1 MKKLL
6 SKKEMFVLPLLLLM
20 ILSIISLYNT
30 RGLSTIYKYN
40 YLKQIIWFVVG
51 VISFFV
57 VQKINT
63 KKLFKYSIV
72 LYVIT
77 NLLLLYCLIWGDVI
91 NGARAWI
98 KLKFFSFQPSE
109 LMKLSLTLVL
119 SNILCKYKNTGIK
132 SEFIFLSKIF
142 TLTIIPSVLVFLEP
156 DTGAIIFYLLIDLSI
171 ILLSHIHK
179 FWYYLVGFIIILFLA
194 IFIYFYLFNK
204 DLLISLIGTSFFYRV
219 ERLVTFKTMN
229 SYQLGNALIGI
240 GSSEFLNLIPL
251 NKIYIPEAHT
261 DFIFSYIITNFG
273 FIDRIENFLSI
284 EWILSTFVAFTLPI
298 INIQSNIN
306 KKNNKIINLIIIIII
321 IIATMILFKNNTSF
335 NHYLDSIYPY
345 ILLIILIVYII
356 IFITIIIKKG
366 IKKKN

>member
-6 SKKEMFVLPLLLLM
+6 SKKEIFVIPILLLM
-20 ILSIISLYNT
+20 ILSITTLYNT

-51 VISFFV
+51 IISFFV

-63 KKLFKYSIV
+63 KKLFKYAIV

-77 NLLLLYCLIWGDVI
+77 NMLLLYCLIWGDVI

-119 SNILCKYKNTGIK
+119 SNILCKYQNTGIK
-132 SEFIFLSKIF
+132 SEIIFLSKILI
-142 TLTIIPSVLVFLEP
+142 LTIIPSVLVFLEP
-156 DTGAIIFYLLIDLSI
+156 DTGAIIFYLLIDLAI
-171 ILLSHIHK
+171 ILLSDIHK
-179 FWYYLVGFIIILFLA
+179 FWYYLVGFIIILFLS

-240 GSSEFLNLIPL
+240 GSSDYLNLVPL

-273 FIDRIENFLSI
+273 FILGF
-284 EWILSTFVAFTLPI
+284 
-298 INIQSNIN
+298 
-306 KKNNKIINLIIIIII
+306 
-321 IIATMILFKNNTSF
+321 
-335 NHYLDSIYPY
+335 
-345 ILLIILIVYII
+345 I
-356 IFITIIIKKG
+356 IFILYFLMDVYLINKLFNSETKEIKSVLMAFTIMFLFGQVINISMNLGLLPIMGIPLPFLSYGGSTIIIYFLFLGIAFKKPYFHMT
-366 IKKKN
+366 

>member
-6 SKKEMFVLPLLLLM
+6 SKREMFVLPLLLLM

-132 SEFIFLSKIF
+132 SEFVFLSKIF
-142 TLTIIPSVLVFLEP
+142 IFSIIPSVLVFLEP

-171 ILLSHIHK
+171 ILLSYIHK
-179 FWYYLVGFIIILFLA
+179 FWYYLVGFIIILSLA

-273 FIDRIENFLSI
+273 FIFG
-284 EWILSTFVAFTLPI
+284 F
-298 INIQSNIN
+298 
-306 KKNNKIINLIIIIII
+306 
-321 IIATMILFKNNTSF
+321 
-335 NHYLDSIYPY
+335 
-345 ILLIILIVYII
+345 I
-356 IFITIIIKKG
+356 IFILYFLMDVYLINKLFNIENGEVKCVLMAFTIMFLFGQVINISMNLGLLPIMGIPLPFLSYGGSTIIIYFLFLGIAFKKPYFHMT
-366 IKKKN
+366 

>member
-6 SKKEMFVLPLLLLM
+6 SKREMFVLPLLLLM

-77 NLLLLYCLIWGDVI
+77 NMLLLYCLIWGDVI

-132 SEFIFLSKIF
+132 SEFVFLSKIF

-229 SYQLGNALIGI
+229 SYQLSNALIGI
-240 GSSEFLNLIPL
+240 GSSDFLNLIPL

-273 FIDRIENFLSI
+273 FIFG
-284 EWILSTFVAFTLPI
+284 F
-298 INIQSNIN
+298 
-306 KKNNKIINLIIIIII
+306 
-321 IIATMILFKNNTSF
+321 
-335 NHYLDSIYPY
+335 
-345 ILLIILIVYII
+345 I
-356 IFITIIIKKG
+356 IFILYFLMDVYLVNKLFNIENSEVKCVLMAFTIMFLFGQVINISMNLGLLPIMGIPLPFLSYGGSTIIIYFLFLGIAFKKPYFHMA
-366 IKKKN
+366 

>member
-6 SKKEMFVLPLLLLM
+6 SKREMFVLPLLLLM

-77 NLLLLYCLIWGDVI
+77 NMLLLYCLIWGDVI

-132 SEFIFLSKIF
+132 SEFVFLSKILF
-142 TLTIIPSVLVFLEP
+142 FSIIPSVLVFFR
-156 DTGAIIFYLLIDLSI
+156 TR
-171 ILLSHIHK
+171 HRCNN
-179 FWYYLVGFIIILFLA
+179 ILFT
-194 IFIYFYLFNK
+194 Y
-204 DLLISLIGTSFFYRV
+204 
-219 ERLVTFKTMN
+219 
-229 SYQLGNALIGI
+229 
-240 GSSEFLNLIPL
+240 
-251 NKIYIPEAHT
+251 
-261 DFIFSYIITNFG
+261 
-273 FIDRIENFLSI
+273 
-284 EWILSTFVAFTLPI
+284 
-298 INIQSNIN
+298 
-306 KKNNKIINLIIIIII
+306 
-321 IIATMILFKNNTSF
+321 
-335 NHYLDSIYPY
+335 
-345 ILLIILIVYII
+345 
-356 IFITIIIKKG
+356 
-366 IKKKN
+366 

>member
-6 SKKEMFVLPLLLLM
+6 SKREMFVLPLLLLM

-57 VQKINT
+57 VQKTNT

-77 NLLLLYCLIWGDVI
+77 NMLLLYCLIWGDVI

-132 SEFIFLSKIF
+132 SEFVFLSKIF

-240 GSSEFLNLIPL
+240 GSSDFLNLIPL

-273 FIDRIENFLSI
+273 FIFG
-284 EWILSTFVAFTLPI
+284 F
-298 INIQSNIN
+298 
-306 KKNNKIINLIIIIII
+306 
-321 IIATMILFKNNTSF
+321 
-335 NHYLDSIYPY
+335 
-345 ILLIILIVYII
+345 I
-356 IFITIIIKKG
+356 IFILYFLMDVYLVNKLFNIENSEVKCVLMAFTIMFLFGQVINISMNLGLLPIMGIPLPFLSYGGSTIIIYFLFLGIAFKKPYFHMA
-366 IKKKN
+366 